1 MSPRTAPNPPDED
14 PAIGRKPSSSEA
26 DTHAAVAGL
35 AAGLFAAGRGGAA

>member
-14 PAIGRKPSSSEA
+14 PAIGWQLSSSEA

-35 AAGLFAAGRGGAA
+35 AAGLSTAGRGGAA